1 MSSRFGWILALAAA
15 AAWSGRAAEPSVEE
29 RLRALEQT
37 VQRLSQENRELRQQL
52 GWKDAAPPVL
62 VRPAGA
68 VARVSVGGFLQ
79 GQAEFGDAPDPRW
92 VGVNDRF
99 FFRRARVF
107 LAGGFAEHFEFKAE
121 LDLQGNTLGA
131 STGNLARANEVYLG
145 WNRHPAASLRFGQLK
160 PAYGAEQLQS
170 DTRTVFIE
178 RTYGS
183 DRLADGR
190 NLALGLNGAVA
201 GGRLTYAATLANGNG
216 SNVSAND
223 NDRFQPAARVAFVPW
238 TGRGGSLTVGIGGLR
253 AVDAAVGKPGLG
265 LTANTFSGRRT
276 MWGVDAALKTKP
288 FELQGEVLGGTL
300 RPANAVPARE
310 VEPLA
315 WHALAAWN
323 ALPGRLQLALR
334 REAFDA
340 RGAPGVPD
348 VDVWGLGLNWFIRG
362 DDLKLQVNWLEGDNP
377 GTAADGGRLLTRMQ
391 VVF

>member
-1 MSSRFGWILALAAA
+1 MSSRLGWILALAAA
-15 AAWSGRAAEPSVEE
+15 AAWPGRAAEPSVEE

-62 VRPAGA
+62 V
-68 VARVSVGGFLQ
+68 
-79 GQAEFGDAPDPRW
+79 
-92 VGVNDRF
+92 
-99 FFRRARVF
+99 
-107 LAGGFAEHFEFKAE
+107 
-121 LDLQGNTLGA
+121 
-131 STGNLARANEVYLG
+131 
-145 WNRHPAASLRFGQLK
+145 
-160 PAYGAEQLQS
+160 
-170 DTRTVFIE
+170 
-178 RTYGS
+178 
-183 DRLADGR
+183 
-190 NLALGLNGAVA
+190 
-201 GGRLTYAATLANGNG
+201 
-216 SNVSAND
+216 
-223 NDRFQPAARVAFVPW
+223 
-238 TGRGGSLTVGIGGLR
+238 
-253 AVDAAVGKPGLG
+253 
-265 LTANTFSGRRT
+265 ANTFSGRRT